1 MNIILIGD
9 SGHAKVIADNVV
21 SAGNRVVARLD
32 DKHSEVFKANGCWFG
47 PVSEVSKL
55 MEKEQAKV
63 IIAIGAN
70 SVRRKIVERLALNA
84 DQYATAIH
92 SNAVISPSA
101 AIGYGTVVMP
111 GAVVNAEAAVGN
123 HAILNSRSVVEHDC
137 IVGDYVHIAS
147 GAAAAGLAKLGEGAL
162 VETGASISPMKE
174 IGQWSVVRAG
184 SAVMKDVE
192 AFSTVMGV
200 PALVVGAEVEQW
212 RNDCLPDSEG

>member
-32 DKHSEVFKANGCWFG
+32 DKHTEVFKANGCWFG

-70 SVRRKIVERLALNA
+70 SVRRKIVERLALSA

-101 AIGYGTVVMP
+101 AIGYGTVVLP
-111 GAVVNAEAAVGN
+111 GAVVNAEAVVGN
-123 HAILNSRSVVEHDC
+123 HTILNSRSVVEHDC
-137 IVGDYVHIAS
+137 TVGDYVHMAS
-147 GAAAAGLAKLGEGAL
+147 GAVVAGLATLENGVL
-162 VETGASISPMKE
+162 VETGASITPMKKL
-174 IGQWSVVRAG
+174 GQWSVVRAG
-184 SAVMKDVE
+184 SAVMDDVE
-192 AFSTVMGV
+192 EFSTVMGV
-200 PALVVGAEVEQW
+200 PALDIKAGVEK
-212 RNDCLPDSEG
+212 

>member
-9 SGHAKVIADNVV
+9 SGHAKVISDNVV

-32 DKHSEVFKANGCWFG
+32 DKHTEIFKANGCWFG

-84 DQYATAIH
+84 GQYATAIH
-92 SNAVISPSA
+92 STAVISPSA
-101 AIGYGTVVMP
+101 AIGYGTVLMP

-184 SAVMKDVE
+184 SAVMDDVE
-192 AFSTVMGV
+192 SFSTVMGV
-200 PALVVGAEVEQW
+200 PALEIKGGVEK
-212 RNDCLPDSEG
+212 